1 MPSKFRKAIGA
12 VKDQT
17 SISLA
22 KVYTNNGTKSNLEV
36 TILKATRHDEAP
48 IDDRQVKEL
57 LNQISSSKV
66 HSAACAQLIGK
77 RIGKTRNWIV
87 ALKSLM
93 LVLRIFQDGD
103 PYFPREVVH
112 AMKRGAKILNLSTF
126 RDDSHSSPWDYTAFV
141 RTFALYLDD
150 RLDCSVRGKLQKKF
164 NKRNGQPRMHDPLCE
179 MKPAVLL
186 DKMSYWQKLLDRA
199 MGTRPTGTAKTNK
212 LVKTCLYAVVQET
225 FDLYRDISDGL
236 ALLLDSFFHLQY
248 QFCVNAF
255 QSCVKASNQFE
266 ELSSFYDLCKS
277 IGVGR
282 TSEYPSIQKISEEL
296 IVTLQEFLKDQ
307 ASFPN
312 HARSLTHSHIPTDP
326 SSSCD
331 DDKKE
336 TEHNRSRC
344 VSLEDL
350 MTVTDTA
357 TSCSTSMGGIFDQF
371 DKQSSDSDSSKSLPN
386 DQGTLSSENSILDL
400 VSLEDWPPG
409 NLEDEHEQEQV
420 KPTTPVLDPGM
431 SNQSKCW
438 EIVLVESANQ
448 PAPELENAVN
458 GYESS
463 AVNIY
468 IEHQQYPTNVSNAT
482 TDIDLFDQAS
492 LPQNDHYNPFLQ
504 DNIEVPMVSIASND
518 QLVPSNDERVFP
530 IDEMYTITSNDERV
544 FPIDDMFPAAPTFH
558 ATPTFSVKDDEKTP
572 AFPTE
577 AEAEAEDPFGMSN
590 GEECNNGMMDQ
601 QMVMHEQQ
609 LWLQNQDKIIAK
621 HFA

>member
-57 LNQISSSKV
+57 VTQISSSKV

-112 AMKRGAKILNLSTF
+112 AMKRGAKILNLATF
-126 RDDSHSSPWDYTAFV
+126 RDDSNSSPWDYTAFV
-141 RTFALYLDD
+141 RMFALYLDD

-164 NKRNGQPRMHDPLCE
+164 NRRNGQPRMYDPLCE

-212 LVKTCLYAVVQET
+212 LVKNCLYAIVQES

-255 QSCVKASNQFE
+255 QLCVQASNQFE

-312 HARSLTHSHIPTDP
+312 HARSLTHSHIPIEPSINDP
-326 SSSCD
+326 SPSCN
-331 DDKKE
+331 KKE
-336 TEHNRSRC
+336 TGVNRARC
-344 VSLEDL
+344 MSLENMMSVADKGI
-350 MTVTDTA
+350 
-357 TSCSTSMGGIFDQF
+357 SFSTTEGGIFDQF
-371 DKQSSDSDSSKSLPN
+371 DKQSSDSGSSKSLPN
-386 DQGTLSSENSILDL
+386 DQGTLSSGNSVLDL
-400 VSLEDWPPG
+400 VSLEDWPG
-409 NLEDEHEQEQV
+409 NLEEQEQV
-420 KPTTPVLDPGM
+420 KPTLVLDPSVSSQ
-431 SNQSKCW
+431 SNGW
-438 EIVLVESANQ
+438 EIVLAESANK
-448 PAPELENAVN
+448 PAPELE
-458 GYESS
+458 GGFDSS
-463 AVNIY
+463 AINISL
-468 IEHQQYPTNVSNAT
+468 EHLQYPTNVSNPMT
-482 TDIDLFDQAS
+482 EIDLFDQAS
-492 LPQNDHYNPFLQ
+492 FPQNDHYNPFLQ
-504 DNIEVPMVSIASND
+504 DNIEIPTLA
-518 QLVPSNDERVFP
+518 LPSNEQQVFP
-530 IDEMYTITSNDERV
+530 TDEMFTTTSYDQRV
-544 FPIDDMFPAAPTFH
+544 FPIDDTFSAAPTFH
-558 ATPTFSVKDDEKTP
+558 ATPTFSVKDP
-572 AFPTE
+572 PFPTDP
-577 AEAEAEDPFGMSN
+577 DPFEIVPSGVAN
-590 GEECNNGMMDQ
+590 GQECNNGFMDQ
-601 QMVMHEQQ
+601 QMLMHEQQ

-621 HFA
+621 HFS